1 MNTVEIDKID
11 GNERSF
17 CISYPLEDDLLLASI
32 ARFGILLPLSL
43 LREDDPVVVAGF
55 KRLDAARRLGMTEV
69 PCVYLDIGAR
79 QALLTAINDNLAR
92 PLNTVEKALC
102 ISKMLAAGFTREE
115 VCEVAALLGLPPREN
130 TLETAVAAASAQT
143 PVLSFLVKRRLPFP
157 LVEQLFWF
165 DVEEQESIIRLA
177 EAVGGTVSSLREM
190 LHLMMLLKVKRGAV
204 DFRQLDGA
212 KDADA
217 LRLRLKRQTHPL
229 LSGLEEKLAALMS
242 ACALPPQIKVKVDP
256 AFEKESIDISLRAG
270 NMREIEDALARLQR
284 LTGEGFF
291 RSIFEL
297 TQGAPH
303 RI

>member
-1 MNTVEIDKID
+1 MNTIAIDKID
-11 GNERSF
+11 VNERLF
-17 CISYPLEDDLLLASI
+17 CISYPLEDNLLLASI
-32 ARFGILLPLSL
+32 ARFGILLPLGL
-43 LREDDPVVVAGF
+43 LREDNPVIVAGF

-102 ISKMLAAGFTREE
+102 ISKMLTAGFTREE

-130 TLETAVAAASAQT
+130 TLETAVSAASAQT
-143 PVLSFLVKRRLPFP
+143 PVLSFLVRRRLPFP
-157 LVEQLFWF
+157 LVEQLLRF
-165 DVEEQESIIRLA
+165 DVEEQKSIIRLA
-177 EAVGGTVSSLREM
+177 DAVGGTVSSLREM
-190 LHLMMLLKVKRGAV
+190 LHLMTLLKVKRGAV
-204 DFRQLDGA
+204 DFRHLEGA

-217 LRLRLKRQTHPL
+217 LRQRLKRQTHPL

-270 NMREIEDALARLQR
+270 NMREIEEALAKLRS
-284 LTGEGFF
+284 LTGEGLF

-297 TQGAPH
+297 TQGAH